1 MVDSLKI
8 WNDCVQAAK
17 GTTGECSYQ
26 IIRGN
31 VLKRAQKAYLAIMLG
46 NKNFKNGK

>member
-1 MVDSLKI
+1 MVDALTI

-17 GTTGECSYQ
+17 GTTGQCPYT
-26 IIRGN
+26 IVRGN

-46 NKNFKNGK
+46 NKKFQKNR